1 MELKILSD
9 EEQALIC
16 HDAYFT
22 SRSDSKSVIQ
32 AEEAEHKALLK
43 AQAKLT
49 AEQSV
54 NIVDNL
60 LDSMGLGEDNFPKS
74 AWQNW
79 QALKELARR

>member
-22 SRSDSKSVIQ
+22 IRSIVNQYKLKSRAQ
-32 AEEAEHKALLK
+32 ALLK

-79 QALKELARR
+79 QALKELAR